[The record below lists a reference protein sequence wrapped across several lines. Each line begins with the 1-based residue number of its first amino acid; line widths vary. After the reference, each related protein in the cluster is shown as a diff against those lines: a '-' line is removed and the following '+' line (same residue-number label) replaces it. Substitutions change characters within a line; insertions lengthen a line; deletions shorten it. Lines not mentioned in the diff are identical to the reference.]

1 MTLFQNVVV
10 FNFLHV
16 THVFI
21 ELITIDGKIISV
33 IFGS

>member
-1 MTLFQNVVV
+1 MTLFLNVV

-21 ELITIDGKIISV
+21 EPLTVDGKIISV
-33 IFGS
+33 RFRL